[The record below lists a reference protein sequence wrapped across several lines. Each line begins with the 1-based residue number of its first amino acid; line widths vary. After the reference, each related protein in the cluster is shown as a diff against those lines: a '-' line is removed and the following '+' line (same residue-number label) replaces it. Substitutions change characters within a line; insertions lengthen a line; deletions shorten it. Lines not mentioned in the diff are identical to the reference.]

1 MSSVLLKHSTREPI
15 GNPFLPSLTVT
26 SLFDKLYTMEQM
38 GPVTLSIIIPALN
51 EAENLEA
58 CVREVIR
65 TIPKSLT
72 YELLVFNDGSSD
84 RTGAIGEVLQ
94 KEFSTIHLFH
104 NPRPM
109 GIGYNY
115 VKGVEKAQGA
125 FVMMVPGDNEIR
137 FASLAPSFE
146 KLGSYDILIPYAMN
160 PQVRP
165 RIRRLISN
173 AFTMICNTLFDLR
186 VRYFN
191 GPCIHRTELVRSIFL
206 DTSGFAYM
214 AGILVRL
221 IKSGAAYTHVPME
234 LRPRLHG
241 ASKAFRLRNALSVGQ
256 VLFSLIREI
265 YFSKKF
271 NIPYPGKHATQ

>member
-38 GPVTLSIIIPALN
+38 GPVTLSVIIPALN
-51 EAENLEA
+51 EAENLET
-58 CVREVIR
+58 CVREVTR
-65 TIPKSLT
+65 TIPKSLS
-72 YELLVFNDGSSD
+72 YEVLIFNDGSSD
-84 RTGAIGEVLQ
+84 RTGAIGETLRQ
-94 KEFSTIHLFH
+94 EFSTVHLFH
-104 NPRPM
+104 NPQPM

-173 AFTMICNTLFDLR
+173 AFTMICNMLFGLR

-214 AGILVRL
+214 AEILVRL
-221 IKSGAAYTHVPME
+221 IKSGATYTHVPME

-256 VLFSLIREI
+256 TLFSLIREV
-265 YFSKKF
+265 YFSKKYSAPCPKER
-271 NIPYPGKHATQ
+271 IAQ